1 MRTMYVDYARRCAL
15 IRNKKL
21 KNLQVILKHTVTH
34 GHDNKRRKIEG
45 FVYKNLLKVLSKHF
59 QALQCKLQIFHFP
72 PL

>member
-45 FVYKNLLKVLSKHF
+45 FVKSV
-59 QALQCKLQIFHFP
+59 I
-72 PL
+72 